1 MDENEN
7 TEALEG
13 ERLKKENDAMAGEL
27 NDLRERLAGRDA
39 AFAPLRDEVEGLKAR
54 LLEKDE
60 ELKTLGENASGLERS
75 LEEAVA
81 AYREMVVRA
90 NTGVTAELVSGG
102 TVEEVN
108 ASLERARG
116 IVEGVRKS
124 LEAERAEAR
133 IPAGSPPRTAPDL
146 SSLSPIEKIKH
157 AIGGK

>member
-13 ERLKKENDAMAGEL
+13 ERLKKENEAMAGEL
-27 NDLRERLAGRDA
+27 NDLRERISGRDA
-39 AFAPLRDEVEGLKAR
+39 AFAPLRDEMESLKVQLSA
-54 LLEKDE
+54 KDE
-60 ELKTLGENASGLERS
+60 ELKALGENASGLEKS
-75 LEEAVA
+75 LEEAVV

-90 NTGVTAELVSGG
+90 NAGVTAELVSGG
-102 TVEEVN
+102 TVDEVN
-108 ASLERARG
+108 ASLEMARG

-124 LEAERAEAR
+124 LEAERAETR